1 MKKLATLLALV
12 FTLSFC
18 TLAFTACGST
28 EPEGRVMN
36 VSLNPQVEFLLD
48 AENKVVSVNALNDE
62 GNFIITQATFK
73 GLTAEDAVEMFLKVS
88 KENGFL
94 VEGELK
100 AGENEVKISISGDD
114 VKKLYN
120 QVVESAEEYV
130 KTLGVNVKMQLDK
143 VLDKEYLEGL
153 VAQCMKELEESEIAQ
168 KTEAE
173 LLALIEKSRQQT
185 EALFSQELKTL
196 FYEER
201 ALEIKKAELD
211 SFIKAV
217 KENSSALVS
226 AALVT
231 IQSTIDEVVEL
242 YEDFKEEYTETYLS
256 QASEYYQEVQEYI
269 ASKKELLKAR
279 LEGLSD
285 QQIAALEAQFDAAS
299 MALDSI
305 KDLATATLENL
316 STMVESAIDTAYN
329 LVKTTVEALGVS
341 IGEFEQIATEAYEKA
356 KEDFDE
362 FFNSEYAQY
371 IANNYWKDLAPA
383 E

>member
-73 GLTAEDAVEMFLKVS
+73 DLSAEDAVEMFLKVS

-242 YEDFKEEYTETYLS
+242 YEDFKEEYAETYLS

-316 STMVESAIDTAYN
+316 STMVESAIDTAYS

>member
-73 GLTAEDAVEMFLKVS
+73 DLSAEDAVEMFLKVS

-201 ALEIKKAELD
+201 ALEIKKAELE

-242 YEDFKEEYTETYLS
+242 YEDFKEEYAETYLS

-316 STMVESAIDTAYN
+316 STMVESAIDTAYS

>member
-73 GLTAEDAVEMFLKVS
+73 DLSAEDAVEMFLKVS

-242 YEDFKEEYTETYLS
+242 YEEFKEEYAETYLS

-316 STMVESAIDTAYN
+316 STMVESAIDTAYS

>member
-73 GLTAEDAVEMFLKVS
+73 GLSAEDAVEMFLKVS

-201 ALEIKKAELD
+201 ALEIKKAELV

-316 STMVESAIDTAYN
+316 STMVESAIDTAYS

>member
-18 TLAFTACGST
+18 TLAFAACGST

-114 VKKLYN
+114 VKKFYN

-316 STMVESAIDTAYN
+316 STMVESAIDTAYS

>member
-73 GLTAEDAVEMFLKVS
+73 DLSAEDAVEMFLKVS

-153 VAQCMKELEESEIAQ
+153 VAQCMKELEESEIVQ

-316 STMVESAIDTAYN
+316 STMVESAIDTAYS

-356 KEDFDE
+356 KADFDE

>member
-114 VKKLYN
+114 VKKFYN

-242 YEDFKEEYTETYLS
+242 YEEFKEEYAETYLS

-329 LVKTTVEALGVS
+329 LVKTTGEALGVS

>member
-73 GLTAEDAVEMFLKVS
+73 GLSAEDAVEMFLKVS

-316 STMVESAIDTAYN
+316 STMVESAIDTAYS

>member
-114 VKKLYN
+114 VKKFYN

-242 YEDFKEEYTETYLS
+242 YEEFKEEYAETYLS

-316 STMVESAIDTAYN
+316 STMVESAIDTAYS

>member
-73 GLTAEDAVEMFLKVS
+73 GITAEDAVEMFLKVS

-256 QASEYYQEVQEYI
+256 QASEYYQEVQKYI

-316 STMVESAIDTAYN
+316 STMVESAIDTAYS

>member
-316 STMVESAIDTAYN
+316 STMVESAIDTAYS

>member
-12 FTLSFC
+12 FTLSVC

-73 GLTAEDAVEMFLKVS
+73 GLSAEDAVEMFLKVS

-114 VKKLYN
+114 VKKFYN

-316 STMVESAIDTAYN
+316 STMVESAIDTAYS

>member
-73 GLTAEDAVEMFLKVS
+73 DLSAEDAVEMFLKVS

-201 ALEIKKAELD
+201 ALEIKKAELV

-316 STMVESAIDTAYN
+316 STMVESAIDTAYS

>member
-18 TLAFTACGST
+18 TLAFAACGST

-114 VKKLYN
+114 VKKFYN

>member
-242 YEDFKEEYTETYLS
+242 YEDFKVEYAETYLS

-316 STMVESAIDTAYN
+316 STMVESAIDTAYS

>member
-73 GLTAEDAVEMFLKVS
+73 DLSAEDAVEMFLKVS

-316 STMVESAIDTAYN
+316 STMVESAIDTAYS

>member
-114 VKKLYN
+114 VKKFYN

-316 STMVESAIDTAYN
+316 STMVESAIDTAYS